1 MSTGDEHTGRRRYAT
16 PLRDARAAATRARIR
31 SAAEALFLE
40 KGYARTSM
48 SEIAKAAGVAE
59 KTVYLAFP
67 TKAALLNEI
76 IVSSIRDKGSERPF
90 REQMERALA
99 APAARLIELFAEI
112 NAQLMSRTA
121 RVLAL
126 GESAAPAD
134 PQLAELRE
142 RGHAAMRSDFQAVA
156 KALAAQGALA
166 DGIDVDTAAATIYA
180 IVNESVYLRLIDGCG
195 WTSDR
200 YRDWLRRM
208 LVKALLSGAD

>member
-1 MSTGDEHTGRRRYAT
+1 MSTGDEPESRRRYAT
-16 PLRDARAAATRARIR
+16 PVRDARAAATRARIR
-31 SAAEALFLE
+31 SAAEALFPA

-76 IVSSIRDKGSERPF
+76 IVSSIRDEASERPF
-90 REQMERALA
+90 REQMEHALA

-112 NAQLMSRTA
+112 NAQLMRRTA

-142 RGHAAMRSDFQAVA
+142 RGHAAMRSNFQAVA
-156 KALAAQGALA
+156 QALGTQGALA
-166 DGIDVDTAAATIYA
+166 DDVDVGTAAATIYG

-200 YRDWLRRM
+200 YRDWLARVLAR
-208 LVKALLSGAD
+208 ALLTGEE

>member
-1 MSTGDEHTGRRRYAT
+1 MSTDDENTSRRRYAT
-16 PLRDARAAATRARIR
+16 PVRDARAAATRARIR

-40 KGYARTSM
+40 NGYARTSM

-76 IVSSIRDKGSERPF
+76 IVSSIRDEASERPF
-90 REQMERALA
+90 REQMEQALA

-126 GESAAPAD
+126 GESAASAD

-142 RGHAAMRSDFQAVA
+142 RGHATMRSDFQAVA
-156 KALAAQGALA
+156 QALAAQGALA
-166 DGIDVDTAAATIYA
+166 GDVDVDTAAATIYG

-200 YRDWLRRM
+200 YHDWLARV
-208 LVKALLSGAD
+208 LAKALLTGAE